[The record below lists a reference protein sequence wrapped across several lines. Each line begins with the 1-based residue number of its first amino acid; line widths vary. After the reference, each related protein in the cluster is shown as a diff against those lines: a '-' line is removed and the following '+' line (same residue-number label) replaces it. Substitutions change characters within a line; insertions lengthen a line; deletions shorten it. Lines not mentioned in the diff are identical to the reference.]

1 MLRIKTYIYTEFPIS
16 YVNVTHIGLNMRN
29 LINQAQLTLDIENFL
44 KCLKRRSREWDGFYS
59 QLIDLLFDFND
70 IYDPDDEYTGYLKFF
85 VILRYDLQ
93 RIDSDYFDL
102 MDELK
107 IIGYREMRTW
117 FLDLSEDF
125 EKDYKMIE
133 KQKDENKIEVQE
145 YCESIIGKYS
155 RILVA
160 RVDLGYLQEYSSRIR
175 VEDIYNDLD
184 ILLNRIQNKDGIF
197 KHVIGYIWGVEQG
210 GKSKGFHCHLAIIYD
225 NAYRDGSAAYWGN
238 KIIAL
243 WSEITLDYGQGYN
256 CWNRERVKELRGRDE
271 LGIGLIYRRDSTQ
284 VTNFIEAMEYLTD
297 HHKRTLQYVRVKP
310 KGRRVFG
317 KGQLRVQYDR
327 R

>member
-1 MLRIKTYIYTEFPIS
+1 
-16 YVNVTHIGLNMRN
+16 MR
-29 LINQAQLTLDIENFL
+29 A
-44 KCLKRRSREWDGFYS
+44 
-59 QLIDLLFDFND
+59 
-70 IYDPDDEYTGYLKFF
+70 
-85 VILRYDLQ
+85 
-93 RIDSDYFDL
+93 
-102 MDELK
+102 
-107 IIGYREMRTW
+107 W

-160 RVDLGYLQEYSSRIR
+160 RVDLGYLQEHSSRIR

-197 KHVIGYIWGVEQG
+197 KHVVGYIWGVEQG

-225 NAYRDGSAAYWGN
+225 NAYRAGSAEYWGN
-238 KIIAL
+238 EIIEL
-243 WSEITLDYGQGYN
+243 WKDITRDFGQGYN
-256 CWNRERVKELRGRDE
+256 CWNRKRVAELRSKDE
-271 LGIGLIYRRDSTQ
+271 LGIGVIHRRDSTQ
-284 VTNFIEAMEYLTD
+284 VANFIRAMEYIAD
-297 HHKRTLQYVRVKP
+297 HHKRTPQYLRVKP
-310 KGRRVFG
+310 RGRRVFG
-317 KGQLRVQYDR
+317 KGQLRAQYDR

>member
-1 MLRIKTYIYTEFPIS
+1 MKLSKTFE
-16 YVNVTHIGLNMRN
+16 R
-29 LINQAQLTLDIENFL
+29 
-44 KCLKRRSREWDGFYS
+44 
-59 QLIDLLFDFND
+59 
-70 IYDPDDEYTGYLKFF
+70 
-85 VILRYDLQ
+85 
-93 RIDSDYFDL
+93 DY
-102 MDELK
+102 E
-107 IIGYREMRTW
+107 I
-117 FLDLSEDF
+117 
-125 EKDYKMIE
+125 IE

-145 YCESIIGKYS
+145 YCSSILNKCS

-175 VEDIYNDLD
+175 VEDIYKDLD

-238 KIIAL
+238 EIIEL
-243 WSEITLDYGQGYN
+243 WRDITRDFGQGYN
-256 CWNRERVKELRGRDE
+256 CWNRKRVTKLRRKNK
-271 LGIGLIYRRDSTQ
+271 LGIGVIYRRDSTQ
-284 VTNFIEAMEYLTD
+284 VTNFIEAMQYIAD
-297 HHKRTLQYVRVKP
+297 HHKRTLQYLRVKP

-317 KGQLRVQYDR
+317 KGQLRAQYDR

>member
-1 MLRIKTYIYTEFPIS
+1 
-16 YVNVTHIGLNMRN
+16 MRDS
-29 LINQAQLTLDIENFL
+29 INQAQLTLEIENFL
-44 KCLKRRSREWDGFYS
+44 KCLKRRSREWDEFYS
-59 QLIDLLFDFND
+59 QLTNLLLDFND
-70 IYDPDDEYTGYLKFF
+70 IYDPDDEYPGYLQFF

-107 IIGYREMRTW
+107 IIGYGEMRVW

-145 YCESIIGKYS
+145 YCRSILNKCS

-175 VEDIYNDLD
+175 VEDIYKDLD

-225 NAYRDGSAAYWGN
+225 TAFRGGSAAYWGN
-238 KIIAL
+238 EIIEL
-243 WSEITLDYGQGYN
+243 WKEITRDYGQGYN
-256 CWNRERVKELRGRDE
+256 CWNRERVKKLRGRDE
-271 LGIGLIYRRDSTQ
+271 LGIGLIYRRDPTQ
-284 VTNFIEAMEYLTD
+284 VTNFIEAMQYLTD
-297 HHKRTLQYVRVKP
+297 HHKRTPQYLRVKP
-310 KGRRVFG
+310 RGRRVFG
-317 KGQLRVQYDR
+317 KGQLRAQYDR

>member
-1 MLRIKTYIYTEFPIS
+1 
-16 YVNVTHIGLNMRN
+16 MRN

-59 QLIDLLFDFND
+59 QLTDLLFDFND

-93 RIDSDYFDL
+93 RIDSGYLEL

-107 IIGYREMRTW
+107 IIGYREIRKW
-117 FLDLSEDF
+117 FLDLF
-125 EKDYKMIE
+125 ELFKKDYETIE
-133 KQKDENKIEVQE
+133 KQKDENKIEVQK
-145 YCESIIGKYS
+145 YCRSILNKCS

-160 RVDLGYLQEYSSRIR
+160 RVDLGYLQEHSSRIR

-225 NAYRDGSAAYWGN
+225 NAYRAGSAEYWGN
-238 KIIAL
+238 EIIEL
-243 WSEITLDYGQGYN
+243 WKDITRDFGQGYN
-256 CWNRERVKELRGRDE
+256 CWNRERVAKLRRE
-271 LGIGLIYRRDSTQ
+271 NKLGIGVIYRRDSTQ

-297 HHKRTLQYVRVKP
+297 HHKRTLQYLRVKP

-317 KGQLRVQYDR
+317 KGQLRAQYDR

>member
-1 MLRIKTYIYTEFPIS
+1 
-16 YVNVTHIGLNMRN
+16 MRDS
-29 LINQAQLTLDIENFL
+29 INQAQLTLDIENFL
-44 KCLKRRSREWDGFYS
+44 KHLKGRSREWGEFYS
-59 QLIDLLFDFND
+59 QFTNLLLDFDD
-70 IYDPDDEYTGYLKFF
+70 IYDPDDEYPGYLQFF

-93 RIDSDYFDL
+93 RIDSGYFDL

-107 IIGYREMRTW
+107 IIGYRKVRSW
-117 FLDLSEDF
+117 FLDLSQDF

-145 YCESIIGKYS
+145 YCRSIFNKCS

-160 RVDLGYLQEYSSRIR
+160 RVDLGYLQQYSSRIR
-175 VEDIYNDLD
+175 VEDIYRDLD
-184 ILLNRIQNKDGIF
+184 VLLNRIQNKDGIF

-225 NAYRDGSAAYWGN
+225 TAFRDGSAAYWGN

-243 WSEITLDYGQGYN
+243 WSEITRDYGQGYN

-284 VTNFIEAMEYLTD
+284 VTNFIEAMKYLTD
-297 HHKRTLQYVRVKP
+297 HHKRTLQYLRVKP
-310 KGRRVFG
+310 RGRRVFG

>member
-1 MLRIKTYIYTEFPIS
+1 
-16 YVNVTHIGLNMRN
+16 MRV
-29 LINQAQLTLDIENFL
+29 LINQEKLTLEIEKFL
-44 KCLKRRSREWDGFYS
+44 KRLKRERTKWYGFYS
-59 QLIDLLFDFND
+59 QLTNLLLGFND

-107 IIGYREMRTW
+107 IIGYREMRAW

-160 RVDLGYLQEYSSRIR
+160 RVDLGYLQEHSSRIR

-197 KHVIGYIWGVEQG
+197 KHVVGYIWGVEQG
-210 GKSKGFHCHLAIIYD
+210 GESKGFHCHLAIIYD
-225 NAYRDGSAAYWGN
+225 NAYRDGSAVYWGN
-238 KIIAL
+238 EIIEL
-243 WSEITLDYGQGYN
+243 WRDITRGYGQGYN
-256 CWNRERVKELRGRDE
+256 CWNRQRIAKLRRE
-271 LGIGLIYRRDSTQ
+271 NKLGIGVIYRRDSTQ
-284 VTNFIEAMEYLTD
+284 VTNFIEAMQYIAD
-297 HHKRTLQYVRVKP
+297 HHKRTLQYLRVKP

-317 KGQLRVQYDR
+317 KGQLRAQYDR

>member
-1 MLRIKTYIYTEFPIS
+1 
-16 YVNVTHIGLNMRN
+16 MRN

-44 KCLKRRSREWDGFYS
+44 KCLKRRSREWDEFYS
-59 QLIDLLFDFND
+59 QLTNLLLDFDD
-70 IYDPDDEYTGYLKFF
+70 IYDPDEEYTGYLKFF

-93 RIDSDYFDL
+93 RIDSGYFEL

-107 IIGYREMRTW
+107 IIGYREIRKW
-117 FLDLSEDF
+117 FLDLF
-125 EKDYKMIE
+125 ELFKKDYETIE
-133 KQKDENKIEVQE
+133 KQKDENKVEVQE
-145 YCESIIGKYS
+145 YCRSILNKCS

-175 VEDIYNDLD
+175 VEDIYKDLD

-225 NAYRDGSAAYWGN
+225 TAFRDGSAAYWGN

-243 WSEITLDYGQGYN
+243 WSEITRDYGQGYN

-297 HHKRTLQYVRVKP
+297 HHKRTLQYLRVKP

-317 KGQLRVQYDR
+317 KGQLRAQYDR

>member
-1 MLRIKTYIYTEFPIS
+1 
-16 YVNVTHIGLNMRN
+16 MRAS
-29 LINQAQLTLDIENFL
+29 INQAQLTLDIENFL
-44 KCLKRRSREWDGFYS
+44 KCLKRRSREWDEFYS
-59 QLIDLLFDFND
+59 QLTNLLLDFDD

-93 RIDSDYFDL
+93 RIDSGYLEL

-107 IIGYREMRTW
+107 IIGYSEIRKW
-117 FLDLSEDF
+117 FLDLF
-125 EKDYKMIE
+125 ELFKKNYETIE

-160 RVDLGYLQEYSSRIR
+160 RVDLGYLQEHSSRIR

-197 KHVIGYIWGVEQG
+197 KHVVGYIWGVEQG

-225 NAYRDGSAAYWGN
+225 NAYRAGSAEYWGN
-238 KIIAL
+238 EIIEL
-243 WSEITLDYGQGYN
+243 WKDITRDFGQGYN
-256 CWNRERVKELRGRDE
+256 CWNRKRVAELRSKDE
-271 LGIGLIYRRDSTQ
+271 LGIGVIHRRDSTQ
-284 VTNFIEAMEYLTD
+284 VANFIRAMEYIAD
-297 HHKRTLQYVRVKP
+297 HHKRTPQYLRVKP
-310 KGRRVFG
+310 RGRRVFG
-317 KGQLRVQYDR
+317 KGQLRAQYDR

>member
-1 MLRIKTYIYTEFPIS
+1 
-16 YVNVTHIGLNMRN
+16 MRAS
-29 LINQAQLTLDIENFL
+29 INQAQLTLDIENFL
-44 KCLKRRSREWDGFYS
+44 KCLKRRSREWDEFYS
-59 QLIDLLFDFND
+59 QLTNLLLGFDD
-70 IYDPDDEYTGYLKFF
+70 IYDPDEEYTGYLKFF

-93 RIDSDYFDL
+93 RIDSDNFDF

-107 IIGYREMRTW
+107 IIGYREMRAW

-125 EKDYKMIE
+125 EKDYKIIE

-145 YCESIIGKYS
+145 YCRSILNKCS

-175 VEDIYNDLD
+175 VEDIYKDLD

-225 NAYRDGSAAYWGN
+225 TAYRDGSAAYWGN

-243 WSEITLDYGQGYN
+243 WSEITRDYGQGYN

-297 HHKRTLQYVRVKP
+297 HHKRTLQYLRVKP

-317 KGQLRVQYDR
+317 KGQLRAQYDR

>member
-1 MLRIKTYIYTEFPIS
+1 
-16 YVNVTHIGLNMRN
+16 MRN

-44 KCLKRRSREWDGFYS
+44 KCLKRRSREWDEFYS
-59 QLIDLLFDFND
+59 QLTNLLLGFDD
-70 IYDPDDEYTGYLKFF
+70 IYDPDEEYTGYLQFF

-93 RIDSDYFDL
+93 SIDSDEVDL
-102 MDELK
+102 KNELEM
-107 IIGYREMRTW
+107 IGYTEIRKW
-117 FLDLSEDF
+117 FLDLF
-125 EKDYKMIE
+125 ELFKKDYETIE
-133 KQKDENKIEVQE
+133 KQKDENKIEVQK

-160 RVDLGYLQEYSSRIR
+160 RVDLGYLQEYSNRVR
-175 VEDIYNDLD
+175 VEDIYKDLD
-184 ILLNRIQNKDGIF
+184 VLLNRIQNKDGIF

-225 NAYRDGSAAYWGN
+225 TAFRDGSAAYWGN

-243 WSEITLDYGQGYN
+243 WSEITRDYGQGYN

-297 HHKRTLQYVRVKP
+297 HHKRTLQYLRVRP
-310 KGRRVFG
+310 RGRRVFG

>member
-1 MLRIKTYIYTEFPIS
+1 
-16 YVNVTHIGLNMRN
+16 MRV
-29 LINQAQLTLDIENFL
+29 LINQEKLTLEIEKFL
-44 KCLKRRSREWDGFYS
+44 KRLKRERTKWYGFYS
-59 QLIDLLFDFND
+59 QLTNLLLGFND

-93 RIDSDYFDL
+93 RIDSGYLEL

-107 IIGYREMRTW
+107 IIGYKEIRKW
-117 FLDLSEDF
+117 FLDLF
-125 EKDYKMIE
+125 ELFKKDYETIE

-145 YCESIIGKYS
+145 YCSSILNKCS

-175 VEDIYNDLD
+175 VEDIYKDLD

-197 KHVIGYIWGVEQG
+197 KHVVGYIWGVEQG

-225 NAYRDGSAAYWGN
+225 NAYRAGSAAYWGN
-238 KIIAL
+238 EIIEL
-243 WSEITLDYGQGYN
+243 WKDITRDFGQGYN
-256 CWNRERVKELRGRDE
+256 CWNRERVAELRSKDE
-271 LGIGLIYRRDSTQ
+271 LGIGVIHRRDSTQ
-284 VTNFIEAMEYLTD
+284 VANFIRAMQYIAD
-297 HHKRTLQYVRVKP
+297 HHKRTLQYLRVKP
-310 KGRRVFG
+310 EGRRVFG

>member
-1 MLRIKTYIYTEFPIS
+1 
-16 YVNVTHIGLNMRN
+16 MRDS
-29 LINQAQLTLDIENFL
+29 INQAQLTLEIENFL
-44 KCLKRRSREWDGFYS
+44 KCLKRRSREWDEFYS
-59 QLIDLLFDFND
+59 QLTNLLFDFDD
-70 IYDPDDEYTGYLKFF
+70 IYDPDDQYIGYLQFF

-93 RIDSDYFDL
+93 RINSDYFDL

-107 IIGYREMRTW
+107 IIGYREMRSW

-125 EKDYKMIE
+125 EKDYKIIE
-133 KQKDENKIEVQE
+133 KQKDENKIEVQK
-145 YCESIIGKYS
+145 YCRSILNKCS
-155 RILVA
+155 RILVS
-160 RVDLGYLQEYSSRIR
+160 RVDLGYLQEHSSRIR
-175 VEDIYNDLD
+175 VEDIYKDLD

-225 NAYRDGSAAYWGN
+225 TAFRDGSAAYWGN

-243 WSEITLDYGQGYN
+243 WSEITRDYGQGYN
-256 CWNRERVKELRGRDE
+256 CWNRKRVKELRGRDE

-297 HHKRTLQYVRVKP
+297 HHKRTLQYLRVKP

>member
-1 MLRIKTYIYTEFPIS
+1 
-16 YVNVTHIGLNMRN
+16 
-29 LINQAQLTLDIENFL
+29 
-44 KCLKRRSREWDGFYS
+44 RRSREWDEFYS
-59 QLIDLLFDFND
+59 QLTNLLLGFDD
-70 IYDPDDEYTGYLKFF
+70 IYDPDEEYTGYLKFF

-93 RIDSDYFDL
+93 RIDSGYLEL

-107 IIGYREMRTW
+107 IIGYREIRKW
-117 FLDLSEDF
+117 FLDLF
-125 EKDYKMIE
+125 ELFKKDYETIE

-145 YCESIIGKYS
+145 YCRSILNKCS

-160 RVDLGYLQEYSSRIR
+160 RVDLGYLQEHSSRIR

-197 KHVIGYIWGVEQG
+197 KHVVGYIWGVEQG

-225 NAYRDGSAAYWGN
+225 NAYRDGSAAYWGDE
-238 KIIAL
+238 IIEL
-243 WSEITLDYGQGYN
+243 WKDITRGYGQGYN

-271 LGIGLIYRRDSTQ
+271 LGIGVIYRRDSTQ
-284 VTNFIEAMEYLTD
+284 VTNFIEAMQYLTD
-297 HHKRTLQYVRVKP
+297 HHKRTLQYLRVKP
-310 KGRRVFG
+310 RGRRVFG

>member
-1 MLRIKTYIYTEFPIS
+1 
-16 YVNVTHIGLNMRN
+16 MRV
-29 LINQAQLTLDIENFL
+29 LINQEKLTLEIEKFL
-44 KCLKRRSREWDGFYS
+44 KRLKRERTKWYGFYS
-59 QLIDLLFDFND
+59 QLTNLLLGFND

-93 RIDSDYFDL
+93 RIDSGYLEL

-107 IIGYREMRTW
+107 IIGYREIRKW
-117 FLDLSEDF
+117 FLDLF
-125 EKDYKMIE
+125 ELFKKNYETIE

-160 RVDLGYLQEYSSRIR
+160 RVDLGYLQEHSSRIR

-197 KHVIGYIWGVEQG
+197 KHVVGYIWGVEQG

-225 NAYRDGSAAYWGN
+225 NAYRAGSAEYWGN
-238 KIIAL
+238 EIIEL
-243 WSEITLDYGQGYN
+243 WKDITRDFGQGYN
-256 CWNRERVKELRGRDE
+256 CWNRKRVAELRSKDE
-271 LGIGLIYRRDSTQ
+271 LGIGVIHRRDSTQ
-284 VTNFIEAMEYLTD
+284 VANFIRAMEYIAD
-297 HHKRTLQYVRVKP
+297 HHKRTPQYLRVKP
-310 KGRRVFG
+310 RGRRVFG
-317 KGQLRVQYDR
+317 KGQLRAQYDR

>member
-1 MLRIKTYIYTEFPIS
+1 
-16 YVNVTHIGLNMRN
+16 MRN

-44 KCLKRRSREWDGFYS
+44 KCLKRRSREWDEFYS
-59 QLIDLLFDFND
+59 QLTNLLLDFND
-70 IYDPDDEYTGYLKFF
+70 IYDPDEEYTGYLKFF

-107 IIGYREMRTW
+107 IIGYREMRSW

-145 YCESIIGKYS
+145 YCRSILNKCS
-155 RILVA
+155 RILVV

-175 VEDIYNDLD
+175 VEDIYKDLD

-225 NAYRDGSAAYWGN
+225 TAFRDGSAAYWGN

-243 WSEITLDYGQGYN
+243 WSEITRDYGQGYN

-284 VTNFIEAMEYLTD
+284 VTNFIEAMQYIAD
-297 HHKRTLQYVRVKP
+297 HHKRTLQYLRVKP
-310 KGRRVFG
+310 EGRRVFG

>member
-1 MLRIKTYIYTEFPIS
+1 
-16 YVNVTHIGLNMRN
+16 MRAS
-29 LINQAQLTLDIENFL
+29 INQAQLTLEIENFL
-44 KCLKRRSREWDGFYS
+44 KHLKGKSREWDGFYS
-59 QLIDLLFDFND
+59 QLTNLLLDFND

-93 RIDSDYFDL
+93 RIDSGYFDL
-102 MDELK
+102 KNELEM
-107 IIGYREMRTW
+107 IGYRVLRSD
-117 FLDLSEDF
+117 FLKLSKSF
-125 EKDYKMIE
+125 ERDYETIE

-145 YCESIIGKYS
+145 YCRSILNKCS
-155 RILVA
+155 RILVV
-160 RVDLGYLQEYSSRIR
+160 RVDLGYLQEYSRRIR
-175 VEDIYNDLD
+175 VGDIYKDLD

-238 KIIAL
+238 EIIEL
-243 WSEITLDYGQGYN
+243 WRDITRDFGQGYN
-256 CWNRERVKELRGRDE
+256 CWNRERVAKLRRE
-271 LGIGLIYRRDSTQ
+271 NKLGIGVIYRRDSTQ
-284 VTNFIEAMEYLTD
+284 VTNFIEAMQYIAD
-297 HHKRTLQYVRVKP
+297 HHKRTLQYLRVKP

-317 KGQLRVQYDR
+317 KGQLRAQYDR

>member
-1 MLRIKTYIYTEFPIS
+1 
-16 YVNVTHIGLNMRN
+16 MRVS
-29 LINQAQLTLDIENFL
+29 INQEKLTLEIEKFL
-44 KCLKRRSREWDGFYS
+44 KRLKRRSREWDGFYS
-59 QLIDLLFDFND
+59 QLTNLLLDFND

-93 RIDSDYFDL
+93 RIDSGYLEL

-107 IIGYREMRTW
+107 IIGYREIRKW
-117 FLDLSEDF
+117 FLDLF
-125 EKDYKMIE
+125 ELFKKDYETIE

-145 YCESIIGKYS
+145 YCRSILNKCS

-160 RVDLGYLQEYSSRIR
+160 RVDLGYLQEYSNRIR
-175 VEDIYNDLD
+175 VEDIYKDLD

-225 NAYRDGSAAYWGN
+225 TAFRDGSAAYWGN

-243 WSEITLDYGQGYN
+243 WSEITRDYGQGYN
-256 CWNRERVKELRGRDE
+256 CWNRERVKELRSRDE

-284 VTNFIEAMEYLTD
+284 VENFIRAMEYIAD
-297 HHKRTLQYVRVKP
+297 HHKRTSQYLRVKP

-317 KGQLRVQYDR
+317 KG
-327 R
+327 

>member
-1 MLRIKTYIYTEFPIS
+1 
-16 YVNVTHIGLNMRN
+16 MRA
-29 LINQAQLTLDIENFL
+29 LINQAQLTLEIESFL
-44 KCLKRRSREWDGFYS
+44 KCLKRRSREWDEFYS
-59 QLIDLLFDFND
+59 QLTNLLLDFDD
-70 IYDPDDEYTGYLKFF
+70 IYNPDDEYPGYLQFF

-102 MDELK
+102 KDELEM
-107 IIGYREMRTW
+107 IGYRALRSD
-117 FLDLSEDF
+117 FLKLSKSF
-125 EKDYKMIE
+125 ERDYEIIE

-145 YCESIIGKYS
+145 YCRSILNKCS

-175 VEDIYNDLD
+175 VEDIYKDLD

-238 KIIAL
+238 EIIEL
-243 WSEITLDYGQGYN
+243 WRDITRDFGQGYN
-256 CWNRERVKELRGRDE
+256 CWNRERIAKLRRE
-271 LGIGLIYRRDSTQ
+271 NKLGIGVIYRRDSTQ
-284 VTNFIEAMEYLTD
+284 VTNFIEAMQYLTD
-297 HHKRTLQYVRVKP
+297 HHKRTLQYLRVKP
-310 KGRRVFG
+310 RGRRVFG

>member
-1 MLRIKTYIYTEFPIS
+1 
-16 YVNVTHIGLNMRN
+16 MRN

-44 KCLKRRSREWDGFYS
+44 KCLKRRSREWDEFYS
-59 QLIDLLFDFND
+59 QLTNLLLGFDD
-70 IYDPDDEYTGYLKFF
+70 IYDPDEEYTGYLKFF

-93 RIDSDYFDL
+93 RIDSDYFDF

-107 IIGYREMRTW
+107 IIGYREMRAW

-125 EKDYKMIE
+125 EKDYKTIE

-160 RVDLGYLQEYSSRIR
+160 RVDLGYLQEHSSRIR

-225 NAYRDGSAAYWGN
+225 TAYRDGSAAYWGN

-243 WSEITLDYGQGYN
+243 WSEITRDYGQGYN

-271 LGIGLIYRRDSTQ
+271 LGIVLIYRRDSTQ
-284 VTNFIEAMEYLTD
+284 VTNFIEAMQYIAD
-297 HHKRTLQYVRVKP
+297 HHKRTLQYLRVKP
-310 KGRRVFG
+310 RGRRVFG

>member
-1 MLRIKTYIYTEFPIS
+1 
-16 YVNVTHIGLNMRN
+16 MRN
-29 LINQAQLTLDIENFL
+29 LINQAQLTLEIENFL

-59 QLIDLLFDFND
+59 QLTNLLLGFND

-93 RIDSDYFDL
+93 RIDSGYLEL

-107 IIGYREMRTW
+107 IIGYREIRKW
-117 FLDLSEDF
+117 FLDLF
-125 EKDYKMIE
+125 ELFKKDYETIE

-160 RVDLGYLQEYSSRIR
+160 RVDLGYLQEHSSRIR

-197 KHVIGYIWGVEQG
+197 KHVVGYIWGVEQG

-225 NAYRDGSAAYWGN
+225 NAYRAGSAEYWGN
-238 KIIAL
+238 EIIEL
-243 WSEITLDYGQGYN
+243 WKDITRDFGQGYN
-256 CWNRERVKELRGRDE
+256 CWNRKRVAELRSKDE
-271 LGIGLIYRRDSTQ
+271 LGIGVIHRRDSTQ
-284 VTNFIEAMEYLTD
+284 VANFIRAMEYIAD
-297 HHKRTLQYVRVKP
+297 HHKRTPQYLRVKP
-310 KGRRVFG
+310 RGRRVFG
-317 KGQLRVQYDR
+317 KGQLRAQYDR

>member
-1 MLRIKTYIYTEFPIS
+1 MRSKNYIYTEFPIS
-16 YVNVTHIGLNMRN
+16 YVTITHIGLNMRAS
-29 LINQAQLTLDIENFL
+29 INQAQLTLEIENFL
-44 KCLKRRSREWDGFYS
+44 KHLKGKSREWDGFYS
-59 QLIDLLFDFND
+59 QLTNLLLDFND

-93 RIDSDYFDL
+93 SIDSGYFDL
-102 MDELK
+102 KNELEM
-107 IIGYREMRTW
+107 IGYRVLRSD
-117 FLDLSEDF
+117 FLKLSKSF
-125 EKDYKMIE
+125 ERDYETIE

-145 YCESIIGKYS
+145 YCRSILNKCS
-155 RILVA
+155 RILVV
-160 RVDLGYLQEYSSRIR
+160 RVDLGYLQEYSRRIR
-175 VEDIYNDLD
+175 VGDIYKDLD

-238 KIIAL
+238 EIIEL
-243 WSEITLDYGQGYN
+243 WRDITRDFGQGYN
-256 CWNRERVKELRGRDE
+256 CWNRERVAKLRRE
-271 LGIGLIYRRDSTQ
+271 NKLGIGVIYRRDSTQ
-284 VTNFIEAMEYLTD
+284 VTNFIEAMQYIAD
-297 HHKRTLQYVRVKP
+297 HHKRTLQYLRVKP

-317 KGQLRVQYDR
+317 KGQLRAQYDR

>member
-1 MLRIKTYIYTEFPIS
+1 
-16 YVNVTHIGLNMRN
+16 MRAS
-29 LINQAQLTLDIENFL
+29 INQAQLTLEIENFL
-44 KCLKRRSREWDGFYS
+44 KHLKGKSREWDGFYS
-59 QLIDLLFDFND
+59 QLTNLLLDFND

-93 RIDSDYFDL
+93 SIDSGYFDL
-102 MDELK
+102 KNELEM
-107 IIGYREMRTW
+107 IGYRVLRSD
-117 FLDLSEDF
+117 FLKLSKSF
-125 EKDYKMIE
+125 ERDYETIE

-145 YCESIIGKYS
+145 YCRSILNKCS

-175 VEDIYNDLD
+175 VEDIYKDLD

-238 KIIAL
+238 EIIEL
-243 WSEITLDYGQGYN
+243 WRDITRDFGQGYN
-256 CWNRERVKELRGRDE
+256 CWNRERVAKLRRE
-271 LGIGLIYRRDSTQ
+271 NKLGIGVIYRRDSTQ
-284 VTNFIEAMEYLTD
+284 VTNFIEAMQYIAD
-297 HHKRTLQYVRVKP
+297 HHKRTLQYLRVKP

-317 KGQLRVQYDR
+317 KGQLRAQYDR

>member
-1 MLRIKTYIYTEFPIS
+1 
-16 YVNVTHIGLNMRN
+16 MRSS
-29 LINQAQLTLDIENFL
+29 INQEKLTLDIENFL
-44 KCLKRRSREWDGFYS
+44 KCLKRRSREWDEFYS
-59 QLIDLLFDFND
+59 QLTNLLLDFDD
-70 IYDPDDEYTGYLKFF
+70 IYDPDEEYTGYLKFF

-93 RIDSDYFDL
+93 RIDSDYLEL

-107 IIGYREMRTW
+107 MIRYGEMRSW

-160 RVDLGYLQEYSSRIR
+160 RVDLGYLQEHSSRIR

-225 NAYRDGSAAYWGN
+225 TAFRDGSAAYWGN

-243 WSEITLDYGQGYN
+243 WSEITRDYGQGYN

-271 LGIGLIYRRDSTQ
+271 LGIGLIYRRDSIQ

-297 HHKRTLQYVRVKP
+297 HHKRTLQYLRVKP
-310 KGRRVFG
+310 RGRRVFG

>member
-1 MLRIKTYIYTEFPIS
+1 
-16 YVNVTHIGLNMRN
+16 MRV
-29 LINQAQLTLDIENFL
+29 LINQEKLTLEIEKFL
-44 KCLKRRSREWDGFYS
+44 KRLKRERTKWYGFYS
-59 QLIDLLFDFND
+59 QLTNLLLGFND

-93 RIDSDYFDL
+93 RIDSGYLEL

-107 IIGYREMRTW
+107 IIGYREIRKW
-117 FLDLSEDF
+117 FLDLF
-125 EKDYKMIE
+125 ELFKKDYETIE

-145 YCESIIGKYS
+145 YCGSILNKCS

-175 VEDIYNDLD
+175 VEDIYKDLD

-225 NAYRDGSAAYWGN
+225 NAYRAGSAEYWGN
-238 KIIAL
+238 EIIEL
-243 WSEITLDYGQGYN
+243 WKDITRDFGQGYN
-256 CWNRERVKELRGRDE
+256 CWNRKRVAELRSKDE
-271 LGIGLIYRRDSTQ
+271 LGIGVIYRRDSTQ
-284 VTNFIEAMEYLTD
+284 VTNFIEAMQYIAD
-297 HHKRTLQYVRVKP
+297 HHKRTLQYLRVKP

-317 KGQLRVQYDR
+317 KGQLRAQYDR

>member
-1 MLRIKTYIYTEFPIS
+1 
-16 YVNVTHIGLNMRN
+16 MRN
-29 LINQAQLTLDIENFL
+29 LINQAQLTLDIEKFL
-44 KCLKRRSREWDGFYS
+44 KHLKGKSREWDEFYS
-59 QLIDLLFDFND
+59 QLTNLLLDFDD
-70 IYDPDDEYTGYLKFF
+70 IYDPDDEYPGYLKFF

-93 RIDSDYFDL
+93 SIDSDEVDL
-102 MDELK
+102 KNELEM
-107 IIGYREMRTW
+107 IGYTEIRQW

-145 YCESIIGKYS
+145 YCRSILNKCS

-160 RVDLGYLQEYSSRIR
+160 RVDLGYLQEYSRRIG
-175 VEDIYNDLD
+175 VGDIYKDLD

-238 KIIAL
+238 EIIEL
-243 WSEITLDYGQGYN
+243 WRDITRDFGQGYN
-256 CWNRERVKELRGRDE
+256 CWNRERVAKLRRE
-271 LGIGLIYRRDSTQ
+271 NKLGIGVIYRRDSTQ
-284 VTNFIEAMEYLTD
+284 VTNFIESMQYIAD
-297 HHKRTLQYVRVKP
+297 HHKRTLQYLRVKP